1 MCYFRTVPLSGE
13 KIQTTQHRILVPLR
27 SSFQNFWRPSA
38 SFKYGRAPTPF
49 ARSNLQ
55 MVNVIRTELHEDI
68 QYFLYKTLHWH
79 NAGSPTNRRSI
90 QHWHDEDERL
100 KRKCQKT
107 IKDDDKGCAWHSSDW
122 LRKISYACGGGNMT
136 SMIDIWVGFSHH
148 TISMKEVGRFA
159 SEVLAK
165 QEDHQ

>member
-1 MCYFRTVPLSGE
+1 MVKKFKPHNTGSWYLLGVLFKISEEHLHPLNME
-13 KIQTTQHRILVPLR
+13 EP
-27 SSFQNFWRPSA
+27 PSPP
-38 SFKYGRAPTPF
+38 PTPF
-49 ARSNLQ
+49 ARWNLQ
-55 MVNVIRTELHEDI
+55 KVNVIRTELHEDI

-79 NAGSPTNRRSI
+79 KAWSLTNGRSI